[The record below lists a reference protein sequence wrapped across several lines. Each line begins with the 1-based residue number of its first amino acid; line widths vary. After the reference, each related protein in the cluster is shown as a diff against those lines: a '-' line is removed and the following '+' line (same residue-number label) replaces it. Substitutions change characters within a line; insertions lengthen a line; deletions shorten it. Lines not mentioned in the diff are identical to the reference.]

1 MPVHDL
7 DGDGPSPVFMPV
19 HLALFVAILISKVLF
34 CVCVCLLCVCLSCV
48 CVCLSFVCVFVLCVC
63 VCLMCVC
70 LCFRLAL
77 HWHLTK

>member
-7 DGDGPSPVFMPV
+7 DGDGLSPVFMPV

-48 CVCLSFVCVFVLCVC
+48 CVFVLCVC
-63 VCLMCVC
+63 VCV
-70 LCFRLAL
+70 FV
-77 HWHLTK
+77 